1 MAKRSART
9 LEGMIRG
16 DQPLAQ
22 YIFKDGRKRRLIKQ
36 LQEEGWPIYDVAG
49 KRCGL
54 PDELDAMMAKTF
66 EKIRPTRPRRR
77 HRQRETEAT
86 FYAKRRP
93 GGRRSHFIGAKRSLL
108 AKPSLWAPPRP
119 QE

>member
-1 MAKRSART
+1 MAKRSARS

-36 LQEEGWPIYDVAG
+36 LQKDGWPIYDIAG

-54 PDELDAMMAKTF
+54 PAELDAMMAKTF
-66 EKIRPTRPRRR
+66 EKIRPAGQRRR
-77 HRQRETEAT
+77 DHQREKEAAAT
-86 FYAKRRP
+86 
-93 GGRRSHFIGAKRSLL
+93 
-108 AKPSLWAPPRP
+108 
-119 QE
+119 

>member
-1 MAKRSART
+1 MAKRSACT

-36 LQEEGWPIYDVAG
+36 LQDEGWPIYDVAG

-54 PDELDAMMAKTF
+54 PDELDARMAKTF
-66 EKIRPTRPRRR
+66 EKIRPTTRR
-77 HRQRETEAT
+77 HRRRETEAT
-86 FYAKRRP
+86 
-93 GGRRSHFIGAKRSLL
+93 I
-108 AKPSLWAPPRP
+108 
-119 QE
+119 

>member
-1 MAKRSART
+1 MTKRSARS

-36 LQEEGWPIYDVAG
+36 LQVAGWPIYDVAG
-49 KRCGL
+49 KRSGF
-54 PDELDAMMAKTF
+54 PDELNAMIARTF
-66 EKIRPTRPRRR
+66 EKIRPTRQRRG

-86 FYAKRRP
+86 
-93 GGRRSHFIGAKRSLL
+93 I
-108 AKPSLWAPPRP
+108 
-119 QE
+119 

>member
-22 YIFKDGRKRRLIKQ
+22 YIFKDGRKRLLIKQ

-49 KRCGL
+49 KRSGF
-54 PDELDAMMAKTF
+54 PDELNAMIAKTF
-66 EKIRPTRPRRR
+66 EKIRPTRQRRR

-86 FYAKRRP
+86 
-93 GGRRSHFIGAKRSLL
+93 I
-108 AKPSLWAPPRP
+108 
-119 QE
+119 